1 MSSARIAYVSACS
14 LVWAAVLGCAVWVSS
29 RAQAQSTVPASSSA
43 ETPQL
48 RFTGEVYEGT
58 VFDREVGHDLVFR
71 LSPLTGDAAG
81 GWVIEIV
88 PKVQSADGPAEFL
101 AIATPPYHFY
111 NERYLAGAYGYST
124 KEAVA
129 INPRRFNFALT
140 IADDHIAEDVVNSAI
155 YPSTASEQEKQRIAS
170 EAAGVNLGHGEL
182 RILKSRVRFGKDGSS
197 DAIAYLKFEVTLNF
211 SPGLTLQQ
219 VLAPKPPSGH

>member
-1 MSSARIAYVSACS
+1 MSSGPIASASACW
-14 LVWAAVLGCAVWVSS
+14 LAFAATLGCAVWVPPQ
-29 RAQAQSTVPASSSA
+29 AEAQSNVPVSSSA
-43 ETPQL
+43 EASQV
-48 RFTGEVYEGT
+48 RFTGEVYDGT

-71 LSPLTGDAAG
+71 LTPLEGDAAG
-81 GWVIEIV
+81 GWVIEIA
-88 PKVQSADGPAEFL
+88 PKVQPPDELAEFS

-129 INPRRFNFALT
+129 ITPRRFNFVLT
-140 IADDHIAEDVVNSAI
+140 VTDGHIAESVVNSML
-155 YPSTASEQEKQRIAS
+155 YPSAASEQEKQQIAAQ
-170 EAAGVNLGHGEL
+170 AAGVNLGRGEL

-197 DAIAYLKFEVTLNF
+197 DAIAYLKFEVALDF

>member
-1 MSSARIAYVSACS
+1 MSSGRIASACS
-14 LVWAAVLGCAVWVSS
+14 LVLAATLACALWVPF
-29 RAQAQSTVPASSSA
+29 RAHAQSPAPTSSSA
-43 ETPQL
+43 ETSQV
-48 RFTGEVYEGT
+48 RFTGEVYDGT

-71 LSPLTGDAAG
+71 LTPLAGDAAG

-88 PKVQSADGPAEFL
+88 PKVQPADEPAEFL

-129 INPRRFNFALT
+129 ISPRRFNFVLT

-155 YPSTASEQEKQRIAS
+155 YPSTASDQEKQRIAS

-197 DAIAYLKFEVTLNF
+197 DAIAYLKFEVALDF

-219 VLAPKPPSGH
+219 VLAPKPPARR

>member
-1 MSSARIAYVSACS
+1 MSSGPIASACS
-14 LVWAAVLGCAVWVSS
+14 LVLAATLGCALWVSS
-29 RAQAQSTVPASSSA
+29 RAEAQSNVPVSASA
-43 ETPQL
+43 EASQV
-48 RFTGEVYEGT
+48 RFTGEVYDGT

-71 LSPLTGDAAG
+71 LTPLEGDAAG

-88 PKVQSADGPAEFL
+88 PKTQPPDEPAEFL

-129 INPRRFNFALT
+129 ITPRTFNFVLT
-140 IADDHIAEDVVNSAI
+140 VADDHIAEDVVNSAI
-155 YPSTASEQEKQRIAS
+155 YPSTASDQEKQRIAG

-197 DAIAYLKFEVTLNF
+197 DAIAYLKFEVALDF

-219 VLAPKPPSGH
+219 VLAPKPPSGR

>member
-1 MSSARIAYVSACS
+1 MSTRRIASAPACS
-14 LVWAAVLGCAVWVSS
+14 LVLAALGCAVWVLP
-29 RAQAQSTVPASSSA
+29 RAQAQSTVSASSSA
-43 ETPQL
+43 ETSQV

-71 LSPLTGDAAG
+71 LTPLTGDAAG

-88 PKVQSADGPAEFL
+88 PKLQPPDEPAEFL

-129 INPRRFNFALT
+129 INPRRFNFVLT

-155 YPSTASEQEKQRIAS
+155 YPSTTSDQEKQRIAS

-197 DAIAYLKFEVTLNF
+197 DAIAYLKFEVALDF

-219 VLAPKPPSGH
+219 VLAPKPPARH